1 MLAWL
6 QLLPVCILAIS
17 VFFVPDSPYWLVERG
32 REEEARQA
40 LLTLRG
46 PHYDIEP
53 EFAEIVNKKHAKEA
67 VGRGVAETLASRVFF
82 LPFLRGKISAS
93 TLLVPGTWELNL
105 TR

>member
-1 MLAWL
+1 MVAWL
-6 QLLPVCILAIS
+6 QLVPVCILAIS

-53 EFAEIVNKKHAKEA
+53 EFAQIVNKKHVKEA
-67 VGRGVAETLASRVFF
+67 LGRGVAETLCSRVF
-82 LPFLRGKISAS
+82 LAPLLRGQISAVQS
-93 TLLVPGTWELNL
+93 VRVLYLEQI
-105 TR
+105 